1 MCTASMCLPVCATQA
16 PPRLMPDVLLYLKE
30 DQDYLRELQR
40 EREEAEEMRREEDR
54 LLNALVSDEPEGY
67 DMAVDGP

>member
-1 MCTASMCLPVCATQA
+1 
-16 PPRLMPDVLLYLKE
+16 MPDVLLYLKE